1 MSAFS
6 TIILVCSINLS
17 HGDCRPDT
25 AIDVIR
31 AGGADSLM
39 ACAMRGQMTLAS
51 TSLAP
56 AEGQEYTK
64 IMCVS
69 TERADGMLH
78 EAKARIA
85 PAD

>member
-39 ACAMRGQMTLAS
+39 MCAMRGQMTLAS
-51 TSLAP
+51 TVLGP
-56 AEGQEYTK
+56 VEGEEYTK

-69 TERADGMLH
+69 SEKADGTLH
-78 EAKARIA
+78 EATARIA
-85 PAD
+85 PED

>member
-39 ACAMRGQMTLAS
+39 MCAMRGQSTLAA
-51 TSLAP
+51 TVLAP
-56 AEGQEYTK
+56 VEGEEYTK

-69 TERADGMLH
+69 SERAPRRLNVAQSMG
-78 EAKARIA
+78 K
-85 PAD
+85 

>member
-31 AGGADSLM
+31 GDQADSLM
-39 ACAMRGQMTLAS
+39 MCAMRGQMTLAS
-51 TSLAP
+51 TVLAP
-56 AEGQEYTK
+56 VEGEEYTK

-69 TERADGMLH
+69 NERADGILR
-78 EAKARIA
+78 EATVRIA
-85 PAD
+85 PED

>member
-31 AGGADSLM
+31 GDQADSLM
-39 ACAMRGQMTLAS
+39 MCAMRGQAKLAA
-51 TSLAP
+51 TALAP
-56 AEGQEYTK
+56 VEGEEYTK

-69 TERADGMLH
+69 SERADTMQR
-78 EAKARIA
+78 EAKVRIA
-85 PAD
+85 PED

>member
-31 AGGADSLM
+31 GAGADSVM
-39 ACAMRGQMTLAS
+39 MCAMTGQTTLAA
-51 TSLAP
+51 TALAP
-56 AEGQEYTK
+56 VEGEEYTK

-69 TERADGMLH
+69 NERADKMLQ
-78 EAKARIA
+78 AKVRIA

>member
-39 ACAMRGQMTLAS
+39 MCAMRGQITLAS

-56 AEGQEYTK
+56 AEGEEYTK
-64 IMCVS
+64 IMCVPG
-69 TERADGMLH
+69 ERADSMLRQ
-78 EAKARIA
+78 ARARIA
-85 PAD
+85 PED

>member
-39 ACAMRGQMTLAS
+39 MCAMRGQTTLAS
-51 TSLAP
+51 TALAP
-56 AEGQEYTK
+56 VEGEEYTK

-69 TERADGMLH
+69 SEKADGMLR
-78 EAKARIA
+78 AAQVRIA
-85 PAD
+85 PED